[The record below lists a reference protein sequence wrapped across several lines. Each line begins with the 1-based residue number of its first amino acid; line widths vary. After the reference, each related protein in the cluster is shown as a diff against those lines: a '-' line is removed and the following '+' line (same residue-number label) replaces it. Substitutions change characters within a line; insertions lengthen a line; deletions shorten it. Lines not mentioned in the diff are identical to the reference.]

1 MTIEQHIWGATPE
14 GEAIVIYTM
23 RNAIG
28 SEVRLSN
35 IGAGIVSV
43 KFADRNGKVDD
54 VVLGYSD
61 PMSYFGDGAAA
72 GKTVGRVA
80 NRIAKGH
87 MEIQGVEYRLEIN
100 NGENHLHGGSKGY
113 MNRLWE
119 SSVETNRVVFS
130 LLSDDMDQ
138 GYPGE
143 VNAQVVYDF
152 DDENSLEITLLAK
165 TDKTTVVNL
174 TNHTYWNL
182 DGENSGSVL
191 DHVLRLNCS
200 NVLEMTGT
208 QVPTGKL
215 LDVKQTPMDFTRP
228 RAFREGITSSF
239 NHITDFK
246 GYDHFFVMDG
256 WQKNILSP
264 LGTLYSKKSGR
275 KVDILTSQPGCM
287 VYTGNYLASGCPV
300 TKSGTRYEDYSGVA
314 IECQGYPDAVNHP
327 QFPSVIL
334 KEGELY
340 CNKIVFRLGIGD

>member
-14 GEAIVIYTM
+14 GEAIVMYTM
-23 RNAIG
+23 RNTLG

-43 KFADRNGKVDD
+43 KFADSKGKVDD
-54 VVLGYSD
+54 VVLGYSN

-87 MEIQGVEYRLEIN
+87 MVIEGVEYDLEIN
-100 NGENHLHGGSKGY
+100 NGENHLHGGSKGF

-130 LLSDDMDQ
+130 LLSDNMDQ

-143 VNAQVVYDF
+143 VNAQVIYDF
-152 DDENSLEITLLAK
+152 DDENSLEITLMAK
-165 TDKTTVVNL
+165 SDSTTALNL

-182 DGENSGSVL
+182 SGENSGEVL
-191 DHVLRLNCS
+191 DHILKLNCS
-200 NVLEMTGT
+200 HVLEMNDK
-208 QVPTGKL
+208 QIPTGKL
-215 LDVKQTPMDFTRP
+215 LDVKGTEMDFTMGHNLRD
-228 RAFREGITSSF
+228 GIHSSF
-239 NHITDFK
+239 NHISDFK

-256 WQKNILSP
+256 WKKNILSP
-264 LGTLYSKKSGR
+264 LGTLYDPKSGR
-275 KVDILTSQPGCM
+275 KVEILTSQPGCM

-300 TKSGTRYEDYSGVA
+300 TKSGGRYEDYCGVA

-327 QFPSVIL
+327 EFPSVIL
-334 KEGELY
+334 NEGELY
-340 CNKIVFRLGIGD
+340 CNKIVFRLGTN